1 MAATRI
7 PERGIGGK
15 YLNWQERIGGRNMKY
30 RKPAYLAA
38 VLLITAISGFSLVA
52 EDVLETTITIH
63 ADRPGAIINKNV
75 YGQFSEHLGS
85 GIYGGIYVGEDS
97 PIPNTRGFRN
107 DVIAA
112 LKELKVPMVRWPGGC
127 FADEY
132 HWRDGIG
139 PRDKRPIRI
148 NTNWG
153 GVPEN
158 NAFGTHEFF
167 DFVDMIGADAYVN
180 ANVGT
185 GSPQEAAQWLEYMTG
200 EQDTTLVQERRA
212 NGRDK
217 PWKVSIYAMG
227 NETWGCGGNMRPE
240 YYADL
245 YNQYASFMKTQPGF
259 MPELLASGDHDDQ
272 TVFTAALMR
281 NVRARMDAISLHYY
295 TILGPRWENKDTA
308 TGFNEA
314 GWINTLANT
323 LKLDGFI
330 KKQDALLSEFEKARS
345 GAKFKK
351 MGLYVDEWG
360 TWYKP
365 EPGSNPGFLVQQNTL
380 RDAVVAAA
388 NFNIFHK
395 YADRVRMT
403 AIAQTVNVLQ
413 AMILTDGPK
422 MVRTPT
428 YHAFHMYRPF
438 QNATSLPLEIRTGE
452 YRYDQWSVPQVSA
465 SAAKAVDGS
474 IVIGLVNLDPHRPAR
489 VSAQIEGAHAT
500 QVRGEVLTA
509 EAMDAHN
516 TFENP
521 NALHPEAFTGAR
533 LDSHRL
539 DVTLPAKSV
548 VVLKLQ

>member
-1 MAATRI
+1 MRNYKSCRMVETLLLAMVSSLALMSEPVAT
-7 PERGIGGK
+7 
-15 YLNWQERIGGRNMKY
+15 
-30 RKPAYLAA
+30 
-38 VLLITAISGFSLVA
+38 
-52 EDVLETTITIH
+52 TTIEIH
-63 ADRPGAIINKNV
+63 ADRSGATINKNV

-85 GIYGGIYVGEDS
+85 GIYGGIFVGENS
-97 PIPNTRGFRN
+97 TIPNTRGFRN

-139 PRDKRPIRI
+139 PKDNRPVRI

-153 GVPEN
+153 GVPES

-167 DFVDMIGADAYVN
+167 DFVEMIGADAYVN
-180 ANVGT
+180 ANVGA

-200 EQDTTLVQERRA
+200 DQDTTLVKEHKA

-240 YYADL
+240 YYADI
-245 YNQYASFMKTQPGF
+245 YNQYASFMKTPPGA

-272 TVFTAALMR
+272 TSFTNELMKNR
-281 NVRARMDAISLHYY
+281 RSKMDALSLHYY

-308 TGFNEA
+308 IGFSES

-323 LKLDGFI
+323 LKMDGFI
-330 KKQDALLSEFEKARS
+330 KNQDAILTNFEAKRS
-345 GAKFKK
+345 GSAPQKK

-365 EPGSNPGFLVQQNTL
+365 DPNSNPGFLVQQNTL
-380 RDAVVAAA
+380 RDAVVAAV

-403 AIAQTVNVLQ
+403 AIAQTINVLQ

-422 MVRTPT
+422 MILTPT
-428 YHAFHMYRPF
+428 YHVFHMYKPF
-438 QNATSLPLEIRTGE
+438 QDAVALPIDIKTSD
-452 YRYDQWSVPQVSA
+452 YKYDKWSAPQVSA
-465 SAAKAVDGS
+465 SAARTKDGS
-474 IVIGLVNLDPHRPAR
+474 IVIGLANLDPHKIAG
-489 VSAQIEGAHAT
+489 VSFAITGAQVG
-500 QVRGEVLTA
+500 QVKGEVLTA
-509 EAMDAHN
+509 DVMDAHN
-516 TFENP
+516 TFEKP
-521 NALHPEAFTGAR
+521 DAIHPAVFDGAK
-533 LDSHRL
+533 LDGNKLSA
-539 DVTLPAKSV
+539 TLPAKSV

>member
-1 MAATRI
+1 MRNSTPCCLAATLLLAMLSASAGMA
-7 PERGIGGK
+7 E
-15 YLNWQERIGGRNMKY
+15 
-30 RKPAYLAA
+30 PA
-38 VLLITAISGFSLVA
+38 TT
-52 EDVLETTITIH
+52 TTIEVH
-63 ADRPGAIINKNV
+63 ADRSGATINKNV

-85 GIYGGIYVGEDS
+85 GIYGGIYVGENS

-139 PRDKRPIRI
+139 PKDKRAVRI

-153 GVPEN
+153 GVPESN
-158 NAFGTHEFF
+158 SFGTHEFF
-167 DFVDMIGADAYVN
+167 DFVEMIGADAYVN

-185 GSPQEAAQWLEYMTG
+185 GSPHEAAQWLEYMTG
-200 EQDTTLVQERRA
+200 DQDTTLAKERKA
-212 NGRDK
+212 NGREK
-217 PWKVSIYAMG
+217 PWKVSVYAMG

-240 YYADL
+240 YYADV
-245 YNQYASFMKTQPGF
+245 YNQYATFMKAQPGA

-272 TVFTAALMR
+272 TTFTAELMK
-281 NVRARMDAISLHYY
+281 NVRGRMDALSLHYY

-308 TGFNEA
+308 IGFSEA

-323 LKLDGFI
+323 LKMDGFI
-330 KKQDALLSEFEKARS
+330 KNQDAILTNFEAKRLG
-345 GAKFKK
+345 GAPHKK

-403 AIAQTVNVLQ
+403 AIAQTINVLQ
-413 AMILTDGPK
+413 AMILTDGSK
-422 MVRTPT
+422 MILTPT
-428 YHAFHMYRPF
+428 YHVFHMYKPF
-438 QNATSLPLEIRTGE
+438 QDSVSLPIDINTGTYE
-452 YRYDQWSVPQVSA
+452 YDKWSVPQVSA
-465 SAAKAVDGS
+465 SAARAKDGS
-474 IVIGLVNLDPHRPAR
+474 IVIGLTNLDPHKTAS
-489 VSAQIEGAHAT
+489 VSAVIAGA
-500 QVRGEVLTA
+500 QVGQVKGEVLTA
-509 EAMDAHN
+509 DAMDAHN
-516 TFENP
+516 TFES
-521 NALHPEAFTGAR
+521 PEAIYPAVFDGAK
-533 LDSHRL
+533 LDGNKLS
-539 DVTLPAKSV
+539 VTLPPKSV

>member
-1 MAATRI
+1 MSQIRPYGI
-7 PERGIGGK
+7 PLLLFGFLIVS
-15 YLNWQERIGGRNMKY
+15 
-30 RKPAYLAA
+30 AA
-38 VLLITAISGFSLVA
+38 VAADPVP
-52 EDVLETTITIH
+52 TTVTIH
-63 ADRPGAIINKNV
+63 ADRPGATIDKNV

-85 GIYGGIYVGEDS
+85 GIYGGVFVGENS

-107 DVIAA
+107 DVVAA

-139 PRDKRPIRI
+139 PQEKRPVRI

-153 GVPEN
+153 GVPES

-167 DFVDMIGADAYVN
+167 DLVEMIGADAYVN

-185 GSPQEAAQWLEYMTG
+185 GSPAEAAQWLEYMTG
-200 EQDTTLVQERRA
+200 DQATTLVRERRA
-212 NGRDK
+212 NGREK

-240 YYADL
+240 YYADV
-245 YNQYASFMKTQPGF
+245 YNQYAAFMKAQPGA

-272 TVFTAALMR
+272 TVFTSALMQ
-281 NVRARMDAISLHYY
+281 NVRGRMDAISLHYY

-308 TGFNEA
+308 TGFSEA

-323 LKLDGFI
+323 LRMDGFI
-330 KKQDALLSEFEKARS
+330 KAQDELLTSFEQKRFG
-345 GAKFKK
+345 GAPRRKT
-351 MGLYVDEWG
+351 GLYVDEWG

-365 EPGSNPGFLVQQNTL
+365 EPGSNPGFLVQQNSL

-422 MVRTPT
+422 MIRTPT
-428 YHAFHMYRPF
+428 YHAFRMYTPF
-438 QNATSLPLEIRTGE
+438 QDAVSLPVDVRTATYAYG
-452 YRYDQWSVPQVSA
+452 QWAVPQVSA
-465 SAAKAVDGS
+465 SAAKSGDGS
-474 IVIGLVNLDPHRPAR
+474 LVIGLANLDPHNPAD
-489 VSAQIEGAHAT
+489 VSAVIAGA
-500 QVRGEVLTA
+500 QVREVRGEVLTA

-516 TFENP
+516 TFEKP
-521 NALHPEAFTGAR
+521 DAVRPVEFRGAK
-533 LDSHRL
+533 LSGETL
-539 DVTLPAKSV
+539 IVTLPAKSV
-548 VVLKLQ
+548 VVLTLR

>member
-1 MAATRI
+1 MRNRKLICMVGALLLAVLFAPAVVEAQKAATAVTI
-7 PERGIGGK
+7 DAER
-15 YLNWQERIGGRNMKY
+15 
-30 RKPAYLAA
+30 
-38 VLLITAISGFSLVA
+38 SGA
-52 EDVLETTITIH
+52 T
-63 ADRPGAIINKNV
+63 INKNV

-85 GIYGGIYVGEDS
+85 GIYDGIYVGEHS

-112 LKELKVPMVRWPGGC
+112 LRELKVPMVRWPGGC

-139 PRDKRPIRI
+139 PGDKRPVRI

-158 NAFGTHEFF
+158 NSFGTHEFF
-167 DFVDMIGADAYVN
+167 DFVEMIGADAYVN

-200 EQDTTLVQERRA
+200 DQDTTLVKERKA

-240 YYADL
+240 YYADV
-245 YNQYASFMKTQPGF
+245 YNQYTTFMKARPGA

-272 TVFTAALMR
+272 TVFTNELMKNLR
-281 NVRARMDAISLHYY
+281 GKMDALSLHYY

-308 TGFNEA
+308 IGFSEA

-323 LKLDGFI
+323 LKMDGFI
-330 KKQDALLSEFEKARS
+330 KKQDDILTDFESKRS
-345 GAKFKK
+345 GGAPPKK

-365 EPGSNPGFLVQQNTL
+365 DPGSNPGFLVQQNTL
-380 RDAVVAAA
+380 RDAVVAAV

-422 MVRTPT
+422 MILTPT
-428 YHAFHMYRPF
+428 YHVFHMYRSF
-438 QNATSLPLEIRTGE
+438 QDAVSLPIAIKTSDYKHDR
-452 YRYDQWSVPQVSA
+452 WSVPQVSA
-465 SAAKAVDGS
+465 SAARAKDGS
-474 IVIGLVNLDPHRPAR
+474 IVIGLANLDPHQTAS
-489 VSAQIEGAHAT
+489 VSALITGA
-500 QVRGEVLTA
+500 QVGQVKGEVLTA
-509 EAMDAHN
+509 DAMDAHN
-516 TFENP
+516 TFEKP
-521 NALHPEAFTGAR
+521 DAIHPVVFNGAK
-533 LDSHRL
+533 LDGNKLS
-539 DVTLPAKSV
+539 VTLPAKSV
-548 VVLKLQ
+548 IVLKLQ

>member
-1 MAATRI
+1 M
-7 PERGIGGK
+7 K
-15 YLNWQERIGGRNMKY
+15 NWRLGH
-30 RKPAYLAA
+30 LAA
-38 VLLITAISGFSLVA
+38 ALLLAAFSECAMMAEESPETAV
-52 EDVLETTITIH
+52 TIH
-63 ADRPGAIINKNV
+63 ADRPGAVINKNV

-85 GIYGGIYVGEDS
+85 GIYGGIFVGEDS

-153 GVPEN
+153 GVSEN

-185 GSPQEAAQWLEYMTG
+185 GSPQEAARWLEYMTG
-200 EQDTTLVQERRA
+200 EQDTTLVRERRA

-245 YNQYASFMKTQPGF
+245 YNQYAAFMKTQPGA

-272 TVFTAALMR
+272 TAFTTALMTH
-281 NVRARMDAISLHYY
+281 VRSRMDAISLHYY

-308 TGFNEA
+308 TGFTEA

-323 LKLDGFI
+323 LKMDGFI
-330 KKQDALLSEFEKARS
+330 KKQDALLSDFEKARS
-345 GAKFKK
+345 GMQSRK

-422 MVRTPT
+422 MIRTPT
-428 YHAFHMYRPF
+428 YHVFHMYRPF
-438 QNATSLPLEIRTGE
+438 QNAASLPLEIRTGE

-474 IVIGLVNLDPHRPAR
+474 IVIGLANLDPRRTAS
-489 VSAQIEGAHAT
+489 VSAAIEGARISQIT
-500 QVRGEVLTA
+500 GEILTA
-509 EAMDAHN
+509 EEMDAHN

-521 NALHPEAFTGAR
+521 NALHPEVFTGAKMDGPR
-533 LDSHRL
+533 LE
-539 DVTLPAKSV
+539 VTLPAKSV

>member
-1 MAATRI
+1 M
-7 PERGIGGK
+7 
-15 YLNWQERIGGRNMKY
+15 RNRRLRY
-30 RKPAYLAA
+30 
-38 VLLITAISGFSLVA
+38 LVA
-52 EDVLETTITIH
+52 LLLAGLSASTGAALSAPETTVVIY
-63 ADRPGAIINKNV
+63 ADRPGAAINKNV

-85 GIYGGIYVGEDS
+85 GIYGGIYVGENS
-97 PIPNTRGFRN
+97 QIPNTRGFRN

-139 PRDKRPIRI
+139 PKEKRPVRI

-167 DFVDMIGADAYVN
+167 DFVEMIGADAYVN

-200 EQDTTLVQERRA
+200 DQDTTLVKERRA
-212 NGRDK
+212 NGHDK
-217 PWKVSIYAMG
+217 PWKVLIYAMG

-240 YYADL
+240 YYADV
-245 YNQYASFMKTQPGF
+245 YNQYASFMKAAPGA

-272 TVFTAALMR
+272 TTFTTELMKSAR
-281 NVRARMDAISLHYY
+281 SRMDAISLHYY

-323 LKLDGFI
+323 LKMDDFI
-330 KKQDALLSEFEKARS
+330 RKQDAIMTAMEKERS
-345 GAKFKK
+345 KGRPSREI
-351 MGLYVDEWG
+351 GLYVDEWG

-365 EPGSNPGFLVQQNTL
+365 EPGSNPGFLVQQNSL

-403 AIAQTVNVLQ
+403 AIAQTINVLQ

-422 MVRTPT
+422 MILTPT
-428 YHAFHMYRPF
+428 YHVFHIYRPF
-438 QNATSLPLEIRTGE
+438 QDAVSLPIDIKTGN
-452 YRYDQWSVPQVSA
+452 YKYDQWSVPQVSV
-465 SAAKAVDGS
+465 SAAKTKDGS
-474 IVIGLVNLDPHRPAR
+474 IVIGLANLDPHNAAS
-489 VSAQIEGAHAT
+489 VSAMITGAQIGN
-500 QVRGEVLTA
+500 VRGEVLTA

-521 NALHPEAFTGAR
+521 DAIHPTAFDGAR
-533 LDSHRL
+533 LTGNKLS
-539 DVTLPAKSV
+539 VTLPPKSV

>member
-1 MAATRI
+1 MIICRMGYWRTILLLAAFTEFALMAA
-7 PERGIGGK
+7 
-15 YLNWQERIGGRNMKY
+15 
-30 RKPAYLAA
+30 PAPA
-38 VLLITAISGFSLVA
+38 
-52 EDVLETTITIH
+52 TTVTIH
-63 ADRPGAIINKNV
+63 AARPGATINKNV

-85 GIYGGIYVGEDS
+85 GIYGGIYVGENS

-139 PRDKRPIRI
+139 PKRTRPVRI

-158 NAFGTHEFF
+158 NSFGTHEFF
-167 DFVDMIGADAYVN
+167 DFVDLIGADAYIN
-180 ANVGT
+180 ANIGT

-200 EQDTTLVQERRA
+200 DQDTTLVNERRT
-212 NGRDK
+212 NGRDQ

-227 NETWGCGGNMRPE
+227 NETWGCGGNMRPA
-240 YYADL
+240 YYADI
-245 YNQYASFMKTQPGF
+245 YNQYASFMKARPGA

-272 TVFTAALMR
+272 TEFTTELVKS
-281 NVRARMDAISLHYY
+281 VRSRMDAISLHYY

-323 LKLDGFI
+323 LKIDDFI
-330 KKQDALLSEFEKARS
+330 RKQDDLLADFEKTRGGGGGNS
-345 GAKFKK
+345 KI
-351 MGLYVDEWG
+351 GLYVDEWG

-380 RDAVVAAA
+380 RDAIVAAA

-413 AMILTDGPK
+413 AMILTDGSK
-422 MVRTPT
+422 MLLTPT
-428 YHAFHMYRPF
+428 YHVFHMYTPF
-438 QNATSLPLEIRTGE
+438 QDAASLPIDIKTEA
-452 YRYDQWSVPQVSA
+452 YKHDQWSVPQISA
-465 SAAKAVDGS
+465 SAAKTKDGS
-474 IVIGLVNLDPHRPAR
+474 IVIGLINLDPHKTAS
-489 VSAQIEGAHAT
+489 VSAIIAGAQTA
-500 QVRGEVLTA
+500 QVKGEILTA

-521 NALHPEAFTGAR
+521 DALHPVVFNGAE
-533 LDSHRL
+533 LSGNKL
-539 DVTLPAKSV
+539 NVTLPAKSV

>member
-1 MAATRI
+1 MIHGKVRYAAAT
-7 PERGIGGK
+7 
-15 YLNWQERIGGRNMKY
+15 LLMLLS
-30 RKPAYLAA
+30 ASAA
-38 VLLITAISGFSLVA
+38 RA
-52 EDVLETTITIH
+52 EASATTMEIH
-63 ADRPGAIINKNV
+63 ADRAGAAINKNV

-85 GIYGGIYVGEDS
+85 GIYGGIYVGEIS

-139 PRDKRPIRI
+139 PKDRRPVRV

-167 DFVDMIGADAYVN
+167 DFVEMIGADAYVN

-185 GSPQEAAQWLEYMTG
+185 GTPQEAAEWLEYMTAA
-200 EQDTTLVQERRA
+200 QDTTLAKERKA
-212 NGRDK
+212 NGRAA
-217 PWKVSIYAMG
+217 PWKVSIYAIG

-245 YNQYASFMKTQPGF
+245 YNQYAAFMKTQPGA

-272 TVFTAALMR
+272 TVFTTELMQNMR
-281 NVRARMDAISLHYY
+281 SRMDAISLHYY
-295 TILGPRWENKDTA
+295 TILGPQWENKDTA
-308 TGFNEA
+308 TGFSEA
-314 GWINTLANT
+314 GWIQTLANT
-323 LKLDGFI
+323 LRMDGFI
-330 KKQDALLSEFEKARS
+330 GKQDLLMTELEQKRFG
-345 GAKFKK
+345 GAPRRKT
-351 MGLYVDEWG
+351 GLYVDEWG

-365 EPGSNPGFLVQQNTL
+365 APGSNPGFLVQQNTL

-428 YHAFHMYRPF
+428 YHVFHMYKPF
-438 QNATSLPLEIRTGE
+438 QDAVSLPIDIRTGT
-452 YRYDQWSVPQVSA
+452 YAYDTWSVPQVSA
-465 SAAKAVDGS
+465 SAARATDGS
-474 IVIGLVNLDPHRPAR
+474 IVIGLTNLDPHTPAS
-489 VSAQIEGAHAT
+489 VSAVINGA
-500 QVRGEVLTA
+500 QVGKVQGEVLTA
-509 EAMDAHN
+509 DAMDAHN
-516 TFENP
+516 TFEKP
-521 NALHPEAFTGAR
+521 ETIHPVAFDGAR
-533 LDSHRL
+533 LDGNRL
-539 DVTLPAKSV
+539 RVQLPPKSV
-548 VVLKLQ
+548 VVLKLR

>member
-1 MAATRI
+1 MTF
-7 PERGIGGK
+7 PGW
-15 YLNWQERIGGRNMKY
+15 NPNPQEGIGGRNMKNW
-30 RKPAYLAA
+30 RSAYLAA
-38 VLLITAISGFSLVA
+38 ALLLAAFSEFALMAA
-52 EDVLETTITIH
+52 ESPETTVTIH

-85 GIYGGIYVGEDS
+85 GIYGGVFVGEDS

-200 EQDTTLVQERRA
+200 EQDTTLVRERRA

-245 YNQYASFMKTQPGF
+245 YNQYATFMKTQPGA

-272 TVFTAALMR
+272 TVFTTALMTH
-281 NVRARMDAISLHYY
+281 VRSRMDAISLHYY

-308 TGFNEA
+308 TGFTEA
-314 GWINTLANT
+314 GWMNTLANT
-323 LKLDGFI
+323 LKMDGFI
-330 KKQDALLSEFEKARS
+330 KKQDAVLSDFEKARS
-345 GAKFKK
+345 GRQSRK

-360 TWYKP
+360 TWYQP

-422 MVRTPT
+422 MIRTPT
-428 YHAFHMYRPF
+428 YHVFHMYTPF
-438 QNATSLPLEIRTGE
+438 QDAVSLPLEIRTEE

-474 IVIGLVNLDPHRPAR
+474 IVIGLVNLDPRRTAS
-489 VSAQIEGAHAT
+489 VSAAIEGARIAQIT
-500 QVRGEVLTA
+500 GEILTA
-509 EAMDAHN
+509 EEMDAHN

-521 NALHPEAFTGAR
+521 NALHPEVFTGAR
-533 LDSHRL
+533 MDGSRL
-539 DVTLPAKSV
+539 EVALPAKSV
-548 VVLKLQ
+548 VVLKLK

>member
-1 MAATRI
+1 MTNSRLRYMVAS
-7 PERGIGGK
+7 
-15 YLNWQERIGGRNMKY
+15 LL
-30 RKPAYLAA
+30 LAA
-38 VLLITAISGFSLVA
+38 LFAQSAMTAEPA
-52 EDVLETTITIH
+52 ATTITIQ
-63 ADRPGAIINKNV
+63 ADRQGATINKNI

-85 GIYGGIYVGEDS
+85 GIYGGLYVGEDS
-97 PIPNTRGFRN
+97 SIPNTRGFRN

-139 PRDKRPIRI
+139 SKDKRPVRI

-153 GVPEN
+153 GVPEG

-167 DFVDMIGADAYVN
+167 DFAEMIGADAYVN

-200 EQDTTLVQERRA
+200 DQDTTLVKERRA

-227 NETWGCGGNMRPE
+227 NETWGCGGNMRPQ
-240 YYADL
+240 YYADI
-245 YNQYASFMKTQPGF
+245 YNQYASFMKAQPGA

-272 TVFTAALMR
+272 ISFTTELMKS
-281 NVRARMDAISLHYY
+281 VRTRMDAISLHYY

-323 LKLDGFI
+323 LKMDDFI
-330 KKQDALLSEFEKARS
+330 RKQDAVMTGFEKARS
-345 GAKFKK
+345 AGRPGRKT
-351 MGLYVDEWG
+351 GLYVDEWG
-360 TWYKP
+360 TWHKP
-365 EPGSNPGFLVQQNTL
+365 EPGSNPGFLVQQNSL
-380 RDAVVAAA
+380 RDALVAAV

-403 AIAQTVNVLQ
+403 AIAQTINVLQ

-422 MVRTPT
+422 MILTPT
-428 YHAFHMYRPF
+428 YHAFHMYKPF
-438 QNATSLPLEIRTGE
+438 QDAVSLPIDIKTGN
-452 YRYDQWSVPQVSA
+452 YGYANWSVPQVSA
-465 SAAKAVDGS
+465 SAARVKDGS
-474 IVIGLVNLDPHRPAR
+474 IVIGLINLDPHNTAN
-489 VSAQIEGAHAT
+489 VSAVLAGVQAA
-500 QVRGEVLTA
+500 QVKGEVLTA

-516 TFENP
+516 TFEKP
-521 NALHPEAFTGAR
+521 DAIHPVVFDGAR
-533 LDSHRL
+533 LSGNTL
-539 DVTLPAKSV
+539 NVTLPPKSV
-548 VVLKLQ
+548 VVLKVQ